1 MKKRIAMMLGL
12 LMMAMLTLSACGTDP
27 KSVDYNG
34 YTYNDLKNRSDAY
47 RTVAT
52 SLADFFK
59 QNQITEDMFT
69 EEERQNFI
77 AGNDLTEAA
86 FDAAFRWM
94 DAEEEAGAFRSEY
107 DDSFSVSKA
116 GNTLTTTVRLK
127 FEKRDVDFQVVYT
140 YYNMKV
146 SGVTIDPVYSLP
158 EKLGKAGINTIISIL
173 IVFAVLVLISLL
185 IACFNIFP
193 YLEKK
198 KAAQMPS
205 QAVQK
210 EPVDF
215 AVNEIEP
222 AGVQEADDT
231 ELVAVIAAAVAASS
245 GGSVSDFVV
254 RSIIRRK

>member
-12 LMMAMLTLSACGTDP
+12 LMLAMLTLSACGTDP

-47 RTVAT
+47 RTVVK
-52 SLADFFK
+52 SLADFFEE
-59 QNQITEDMFT
+59 NQVTEDMFT
-69 EEERQNFI
+69 AEERENFI
-77 AGNDLTEAA
+77 TGNNLTDAY

-94 DAEEEAGAFRSEY
+94 EAEEEAGAFRSEY
-107 DDSFSVSKA
+107 DGTFSVDKA

-127 FEKRDVDFQVVYT
+127 FEERDVDFQVVYT

-146 SGVTIDPVYSLP
+146 SGITIDPVYSLS

-198 KAAQMPS
+198 NAAQKAAQD
-205 QAVQK
+205 VQK
-210 EPVDF
+210 EPADLAVDE
-215 AVNEIEP
+215 AGTG
-222 AGVQEADDT
+222 GVQETDDT
-231 ELVAVIAAAVAASS
+231 ELIAVIAAAVAASS

>member
-1 MKKRIAMMLGL
+1 MLGL
-12 LMMAMLTLSACGTDP
+12 LMLAMLTLSACGTDP

-34 YTYNDLKNRSDAY
+34 YSYNDLKDRSDAY
-47 RTVAT
+47 RSVAK

-59 QNQITEDMFT
+59 ENQVTEDMFT
-69 EEERQNFI
+69 AEERENFI
-77 AGNDLTEAA
+77 AGNNLTDAY
-86 FDAAFRWM
+86 FDAAFRWIE
-94 DAEEEAGAFRSEY
+94 AEEEAGAFRSEY
-107 DDSFSVSKA
+107 ADSFSVDKA

-146 SGVTIDPVYSLP
+146 SGVTIDPVYSLS
-158 EKLGKAGINTIISIL
+158 EKLGKAGINTVISIL

-198 KAAQMPS
+198 AAQKSS
-205 QAVQK
+205 QTVQK
-210 EPVDF
+210 EPADI
-215 AVNEIEP
+215 AVNEAETG
-222 AGVQEADDT
+222 GVQEADDT
-231 ELVAVIAAAVAASS
+231 ELVAVIAAAIAASS

>member
-12 LMMAMLTLSACGTDP
+12 LMLAMLTLSACGTDP

-34 YTYNDLKNRSDAY
+34 YTYNDLKNRVDAY
-47 RTVAT
+47 RTVVK

-59 QNQITEDMFT
+59 ENQISEDMFT
-69 EEERQNFI
+69 AEERENFI
-77 AGNDLTEAA
+77 AGNNLTDAY
-86 FDAAFRWM
+86 FDAAFRWIE
-94 DAEEEAGAFRSEY
+94 AEEEAGAFRSEY
-107 DDSFSVSKA
+107 DDSFSVDKA
-116 GNTLTTTVRLK
+116 GNTLTTTVKLK
-127 FEKRDVDFQVVYT
+127 FEERDVDFQVVYT

-146 SGVTIDPVYSLP
+146 SGITIDPVYSLS
-158 EKLGKAGINTIISIL
+158 EKLGKAGINTVISIL

-198 KAAQMPS
+198 KAAQKAS

-210 EPVDF
+210 EPADI
-215 AVNEIEP
+215 AVNEAETG
-222 AGVQEADDT
+222 GVQEADDT
-231 ELVAVIAAAVAASS
+231 ELVAVIAAAIAASS

-254 RSIIRRK
+254 RSISRRK